1 MSDYKDYIQNHIESD
16 HDYSYATEER
26 PYDLRSQCDCRRMA
40 DKDTWEV
47 AI

>member
-1 MSDYKDYIQNHIESD
+1 MSNYKDYIQNHIDSD
-16 HDYSYATEER
+16 HDYAYATEER
-26 PYDLRSQCDCRRMA
+26 PYDLCLQCDCRRMA